1 MMNVGLD
8 HRDVDPQLDVVFDR
22 GLNHRIIDGLT
33 QRQSVGD
40 PRRFMHRARG
50 AAVLVESVVT

>member
-40 PRRFMHRARG
+40 PSDLCTARAVPRCWLR
-50 AAVLVESVVT
+50 AW